1 MSTLPAP
8 VQSQPDPML
17 AAFEARARQNAAPVP
32 AAPAQNGVDPMLAA
46 FQARAAG
53 QTTTKPTGPT
63 ISAQP
68 QIPTFGESWQT
79 PGERLSMPLVK
90 GLVGLHDKLRE
101 IENFT
106 QEGRKQHP
114 IQAHVGDLA
123 NRIEG
128 LLIGNPTH
136 PEAGIGTGEMGI
148 LTNPITAAILPGGQ
162 GEAAEPALAGGL
174 REAKEG
180 IAALREG
187 AATARAG
194 EEGPGFVKQVLK
206 GKQVAQMPAKMAIRT
221 ATGAEEE
228 TPLLETNKTL
238 MDEPLNELAQ
248 REKAAYKK
256 LDEAAGFDVKETRAK
271 LRDAEYKL
279 KQPEIDD
286 ATRNRLQRVI
296 NESKGGITK
305 AESKM
310 AEQGIDPREADILHK
325 QRMAGQEFKKALIQN
340 VSPDGES
347 VNVDGLLKAS
357 KKLRFGKFGDRLE
370 QFMGKDGADRFMAD
384 LQKAQELGAHSMKV
398 QEITKRAAKYA
409 LYGLAGAEAG
419 RIAYE
424 ASH

>member
-106 QEGRKQHP
+106 QEGRQQHP

-136 PEAGIGTGEMGI
+136 PEAGIGTGETGI

-162 GEAAEPALAGGL
+162 GEVAEPALAGGL

-194 EEGPGFVKQVLK
+194 EEGPGFIKQVLK
-206 GKQVAQMPAKMAIRT
+206 GKQVAQEPAKAAIRT
-221 ATGAEEE
+221 AAGAGEEE
-228 TPLLETNKTL
+228 PILETSKTVV
-238 MDEPLNELAQ
+238 DKPLSALAQ
-248 REKAAYKK
+248 QEKAAYQKM
-256 LDEAAGFDVKETRAK
+256 DQAAGFDVKATKAK
-271 LRDAEYKL
+271 LSDAEYKI

-286 ATRNRLQRVI
+286 AMRARLQKVI
-296 NESKGGITK
+296 DTSKQNIAD
-305 AESKM
+305 AETRM
-310 AEQGIDPREADILHK
+310 RAANVDPKEADVFHTR
-325 QRMAGQEFKKALIQN
+325 RMAGTDFKKVLIRN
-340 VSPDGES
+340 TSPDGES

-357 KKLRFGKFGDRLE
+357 KQLRFSKYGDRLA
-370 QFMGKDGADRFMAD
+370 QFMGKDGADKFMTQ
-384 LQKAQELGAHSMKV
+384 LQDAQKTGVHALKVRRLAEIAAGTIGTAGAYEGIRTV
-398 QEITKRAAKYA
+398 
-409 LYGLAGAEAG
+409 LAG
-419 RIAYE
+419 
-424 ASH
+424 HP